1 MIVRFT
7 GPTGTDSSKPLMKP
21 VSPASR
27 IVSAMR
33 TLFHGNL
40 LRLLILFFFDLAAN
54 PAGNARSDKTVHQ
67 VKREQGWQY
76 VIKNLFPQDHDE
88 PEEQGGDN
96 RFGKSAAGT
105 QAERFETG
113 ISYLADHHGR
123 KEQQDGD
130 EQPLPF
136 AQTALMFI

>member
-40 LRLLILFFFDLAAN
+40 LRLLILFFFDLAAD
-54 PAGNARSDKTVHQ
+54 PAGNARADKTVHQ

-76 VIKNLFPQDHDE
+76 VIQDILPQHHNE
-88 PEEQGGDN
+88 AEEQGCDD
-96 RFGKSAAGT
+96 RFGESAGGT
-105 QAERFETG
+105 QSERFEAG
-113 ISYLADHHGR
+113 ISN
-123 KEQQDGD
+123 
-130 EQPLPF
+130 
-136 AQTALMFI
+136 